1 MDNTT
6 KTAATGTFSAKF
18 RRLTQYL
25 SPRHWS
31 FWVIL
36 ALLLYTLMGFLL
48 VPYGVKNGVVRL
60 LERDLGRSAQI
71 EAVKFNPYT
80 LSLTVHGFEVRD
92 TDGVRLAAFT
102 RFSANFELI
111 SLFNRAWTFDAVRLE
126 EPYVYVQRFAANDS
140 RLSRLLTDISAGRT
154 DKAASHA
161 ADEND
166 SNLPRLLIYTLQVTK
181 GQVALK
187 DDVPATSLELQLGPI
202 DIVIQA
208 LSTLPNQSAQQNA
221 TIELPGHGRLDWEG
235 SLALAPLH
243 AAGKLSLK
251 NARLHYLLAYLQPL
265 LPADAL
271 ATMDVTLSSDF
282 NYQIQSDSGGTLT
295 AQLDQLALELDKL
308 RLSGLT
314 PPTEFLTITKFAL
327 LGGTLR
333 YPERTLRFA
342 SLRVEEPTITA
353 WRDKD
358 GGLSLADLIPAA
370 PDDSK
375 PENPDP
381 GWQFSIDQASV
392 NDARLSFSDQS
403 IDPPGNFEINN
414 LQIQLSEFDTRGEAV
429 LPLNATGNLTAGGQF
444 GIAGR
449 LTVFPTF
456 TLDAK
461 AQAHD
466 IPLTIGQPF
475 VTQSAHVQLK
485 NGILASNLE
494 LAILDDKRLTLK
506 GEVQVSSLALH
517 TMDNEPL
524 LTWNKLDIDHFNLDL
539 NASEAAN
546 SLHISR
552 LNFDKPFGRFAI
564 FADKTTNLSTLMIE
578 NKENAGG
585 AQTDRSGT
593 QPEPFEVVL
602 GGILVN
608 DGAMDFSDL
617 SLPLPFAT
625 HIKNLNG
632 AISTVAT
639 NSTQP
644 ATVKLEGQVN
654 KYGLARIDGSAN
666 LFDPLAFTDITV
678 EFRNLQMPNMS
689 PYSARF
695 AGRKIDQ
702 GKLTMDLH
710 YAIDKGK
717 LHGKN
722 NILLSDL
729 QLGKKLEGPGTTNLP
744 LDLAVALLKDANGI
758 IRADIPVSGDV
769 NDPKFELGSVIREA
783 VVGMITSAVTAP
795 FRLLGKIIGITS
807 DNFGEVQFL
816 AGRADLTPPEL
827 EKFAALEKALE
838 LRPKIGI
845 EIRGITAPLI
855 DVPALKSIQLRNT
868 LIGKLGGG
876 QRTDG
881 PIDIRIDGREALL
894 DDELR
899 KLLESLFTERYP
911 DSPLALLQARHTVP
925 PTDNPAGKPALDEQA
940 YTMELRNRLLSSE
953 VVGEQQLA
961 DLAQTRAQAIRTTL
975 LANGTLDP
983 ARVLIAKPVQVK
995 TADQEWVTLKL
1006 RLVPVAVSTP

>member
-1 MDNTT
+1 MDHTS

-18 RRLTQYL
+18 RRLTEYL
-25 SPRHWS
+25 SPRHLS
-31 FWVIL
+31 FWLIL

-60 LERDLGRSAQI
+60 LEHDLGRSAQI
-71 EAVKFNPYT
+71 EVVKFNPYT
-80 LSLTVHGFEVRD
+80 LSLTVHGFEVHD

-102 RFSANFELI
+102 QFSVNFELI
-111 SLFNRAWTFDAVRLE
+111 SLFNRAWTFNEVRLE

-140 RLSRLLTDISAGRT
+140 RLSRLLKDISDGRA
-154 DKAASHA
+154 DKVASQA

-166 SNLPRLLIYTLQVTK
+166 SNLPRLLIHNLLVTK
-181 GQVALK
+181 GQVALR

-202 DIVIQA
+202 DIVIQE

-221 TIELPGHGRLDWEG
+221 TIELPGHGRLHWEG

-251 NARLHYLLAYLQPL
+251 NARLHYLIAYLQPL

-282 NYQIQSDSGGTLT
+282 NYQIQSDSNGALR
-295 AQLDQLALELDKL
+295 AQLDQLALELDKVL
-308 RLSGLT
+308 LSGLT

-327 LGGTLR
+327 MGGTLR
-333 YPERTLRFA
+333 YPERTLQFT
-342 SLRVEEPTITA
+342 SLRIDEPAITA
-353 WRDKD
+353 WRDKG
-358 GGLSLADLIPAA
+358 GGLSLADLIPAE

-375 PENPDP
+375 SENPGP
-381 GWQFSIDQASV
+381 GWQFGIDQATV
-392 NDARLSFSDQS
+392 NNARLSFSDQS
-403 IDPPGNFEINN
+403 IDPPGNIGISN
-414 LQIQLSEFDTRGEAV
+414 LQIQLSDFGTREAAV
-429 LPLNATGNLTAGGQF
+429 PFNATGNLTAGGQF
-444 GIAGR
+444 GIDGR

-466 IPLTIGQPF
+466 IPLTIGQPY
-475 VTQSAHVQLK
+475 VTQAAHVQLQ
-485 NGILASNLE
+485 NGVLASNLE
-494 LAILDDKRLTLK
+494 LALLEDKRLTLK
-506 GEVQVSSLALH
+506 GEVQVSNLALH

-524 LTWNKLDIDHFNLDL
+524 LTWNKLDIDHFDLNL
-539 NASEAAN
+539 NASEATD

-552 LNFDKPFGRFAI
+552 LNFDKPFGRLAI
-564 FADKTTNLSTLMIE
+564 FADKTTNLSTLRIE
-578 NKENAGG
+578 NKENADG
-585 AQTDRSGT
+585 AQTDSSGT
-593 QPEPFEVVL
+593 RPEPLKVVL
-602 GGILVN
+602 AGILVN

-632 AISTVAT
+632 AISTIAT
-639 NSTQP
+639 DSTQP

-666 LFDPLAFTDITV
+666 LFDPLAFTDIKI
-678 EFRNLQMPNMS
+678 EFRNLQMSNMS

-695 AGRKIDQ
+695 AGRKIDK
-702 GKLTMDLH
+702 GKLTMGLH
-710 YAIDKGK
+710 YAIENGK

-722 NILLSDL
+722 NIVLSDL
-729 QLGKKLEGPGTTNLP
+729 QLGKKLAGPGTTNLP

-769 NDPKFELGSVIREA
+769 NDPKFKLGSVIREA
-783 VVGMITSAVTAP
+783 VVGMITSAITAP

-827 EKFAALEKALE
+827 EKFTQLEKALQ
-838 LRPKIGI
+838 LRPKLGI
-845 EIRGITAPLI
+845 EISGITAPLI

-868 LIGKLGGG
+868 LIDNLGDG

-881 PIDIRIDGREALL
+881 PIDIRIDGRETLL
-894 DDELR
+894 DGDLR

-911 DSPLALLQARHTVP
+911 DSPLALLQATHTLP
-925 PTDNPAGKPALDEQA
+925 PTDNPTGKPALDEQA

-961 DLAQTRAQAIRTTL
+961 DLAQARAQIIRTTL
-975 LANGTLDP
+975 LADGELNP
-983 ARVLIAKPVQVK
+983 ARVLLAEPREVK

-1006 RLVPVAVSTP
+1006 RLVPVEVSTP